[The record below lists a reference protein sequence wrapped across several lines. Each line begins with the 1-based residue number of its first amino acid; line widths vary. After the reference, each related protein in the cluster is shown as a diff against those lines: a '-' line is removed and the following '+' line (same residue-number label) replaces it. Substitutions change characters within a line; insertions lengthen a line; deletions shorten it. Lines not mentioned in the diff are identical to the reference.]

1 MPDAQQDRLRR
12 VYRDQKG
19 FTLIELLV
27 VVGIILLLHME
38 RHGPATDA
46 DDRHR
51 QPGNL
56 PLGMAA
62 CEQAGSR

>member
-27 VVGIILLLHME
+27 VVGIILLLHVE
-38 RHGPATDA
+38 RQGPATDA
-46 DDRHR
+46 GDRHR
-51 QPGNL
+51 QSALRDG
-56 PLGMAA
+56 
-62 CEQAGSR
+62 RV